1 MLAPLVDFSSDV
13 EPNWYLRVLDPGPHL
28 RSSDDVAQLCR
39 SSEADTR
46 ARLADAWADPAFVAS
61 YAQWTIAIL
70 QAQKIYHTRTAIRA
84 HALLHRVHLLT
95 IALFVL
101 TALGATA
108 HLFIHSR
115 KITLLTTFFPA
126 LAAAL
131 HGALA
136 QTEAYRLHATSERV
150 AADLEAASDVIRA
163 EAAAPGSA
171 NLGALKDAVRAAIE
185 LILEEHQDWHMLVRP
200 HHLPLA

>member
-1 MLAPLVDFSSDV
+1 L
-13 EPNWYLRVLDPGPHL
+13 
-28 RSSDDVAQLCR
+28 
-39 SSEADTR
+39 SEAETR
-46 ARLADAWADPAFVAS
+46 ARLADAWSDPAFVAS
-61 YAQWTIAIL
+61 YAQWTVAIL
-70 QAQKIYHTRTAIRA
+70 QAQKVYHTRTAIRA

-95 IALFVL
+95 IALFAL
-101 TALGATA
+101 TGLGATA

-115 KITLLTTFFPA
+115 RITLLTTFFPA

-150 AADLEAASDVIRA
+150 AAELQAASDTIRA
-163 EAAAPGSA
+163 ATPIPGDA
-171 NLGALKDAVRAAIE
+171 NVEALKDAVRAAIE